1 MNDATP
7 RSVAAAAE
15 DDLRHQIDILR
26 ADVAKLMGTLSED
39 LTDGIGKAGHQ
50 ITQAGHDAR
59 VAATNTVTA
68 HPLTAVGLAM
78 GLGVILGMIARK
90 G

>member
-7 RSVAAAAE
+7 RSDSANQ
-15 DDLRHQIDILR
+15 DDLRHQIEILR
-26 ADVAKLMGTLSED
+26 ADVSKLMGTLSED
-39 LTDGIGKAGHQ
+39 ISGGIGKAGHQ

-59 VAATNTVTA
+59 VAAANTVVA

-78 GLGVILGMIARK
+78 GLGLMLGMMARK

>member
-1 MNDATP
+1 MTDATP
-7 RSVAAAAE
+7 RSDSATQ
-15 DDLRHQIDILR
+15 DDLRHQIEILR

-39 LTDGIGKAGHQ
+39 ISGGIGKAGQQ
-50 ITQAGHDAR
+50 ISQAGHDAR
-59 VAATNTVTA
+59 VAATNTVIA

-78 GLGVILGMIARK
+78 GLGLMLGMLARK

>member
-7 RSVAAAAE
+7 RSDSAKQ
-15 DDLRHQIDILR
+15 DDLRHQIEILR
-26 ADVAKLMGTLSED
+26 TDVAKLMGTLSED
-39 LTDGIGKAGHQ
+39 ISGGIGKAGHQ

-59 VAATNTVTA
+59 VVAANTVIA

-78 GLGVILGMIARK
+78 GLGLMLGMLARK